1 MKRQLQFSREARNSL
16 RKGIDLGARTVG
28 ISYGPNGRNVL
39 IDNRSEK
46 PQVLKNGSQVL
57 KNLSRKDHYED
68 IGIKILKE
76 VSLKTQKQTGDGST
90 TAVLLTAALI
100 QNGIKLLH
108 GGVNVNDLQTGLD
121 HGLEVVCRNI
131 RNKAIDIKQNEHFLE
146 KLANTATYHD
156 RELSGILI
164 EAFKMTGHESLII
177 TEKGKGT
184 DTQLEIKEG
193 MQFDRGYLSPYFITH
208 LPKMK
213 IELENPYILLYD
225 EVIAEVKDVLPL
237 LDRCHNENRSLLIV
251 AKNVESYALATL
263 ILNKIRGTLKVAVV
277 KTPYSGDTRTEMLED
292 IAACCGGILFTK
304 EKGVLLSF
312 IEKGMLGEADKVIVD
327 QNNTC
332 IINGRGSKRK
342 INERI
347 EQIRHQLSKPSL
359 PKYNRKKLEKR
370 LSKLL
375 GLVAVIK
382 VGAPTESEMKA
393 KKNRVEISVNT
404 IKAAF
409 EEGITYGGGLAYL
422 KSIHELNDLEKREI
436 NQDVSSGISILR
448 NALKEPARVMINNS
462 GTDASPIIEKLINK
476 TNGNGYDVV
485 THQEVDFIEAA
496 IIDPVKVLRVALEN
510 AVSVAGMF
518 LKTETVISYAK

>member
-1 MKRQLQFSREARNSL
+1 
-16 RKGIDLGARTVG
+16 
-28 ISYGPNGRNVL
+28 
-39 IDNRSEK
+39 
-46 PQVLKNGSQVL
+46 
-57 KNLSRKDHYED
+57 
-68 IGIKILKE
+68 
-76 VSLKTQKQTGDGST
+76 
-90 TAVLLTAALI
+90 
-100 QNGIKLLH
+100 
-108 GGVNVNDLQTGLD
+108 
-121 HGLEVVCRNI
+121 
-131 RNKAIDIKQNEHFLE
+131 
-146 KLANTATYHD
+146 
-156 RELSGILI
+156 
-164 EAFKMTGHESLII
+164 
-177 TEKGKGT
+177 
-184 DTQLEIKEG
+184 
-193 MQFDRGYLSPYFITH
+193 ITH